1 MVRSTKANGMWR
13 LKHAWNTIFHDFML
27 YAVLADHMEHGQRK
41 KSENTSYLT
50 EQGLGLYNA
59 FHKKLEID

>member
-1 MVRSTKANGMWR
+1 MHGTQYFMI
-13 LKHAWNTIFHDFML
+13 LCYML
-27 YAVLADHMEHGQRK
+27 YLQRYGARPKK